1 LAGGFGEMLGNDV
14 TKLQRAVQPCSNILT
29 TSRQL
34 SSSSSPT
41 DILILH
47 TRVGHRND
55 MSDVHDHKQRKEGA
69 EIGSVGPMGRILL
82 RGEPGRDIIP
92 ELYPIPGEPIIDK
105 PGNVCFVDACTLEH
119 PIRLSF
125 LLNNFY
131 RSIPIVLSLGILLC
145 N

>member
-1 LAGGFGEMLGNDV
+1 MLGNDV

-34 SSSSSPT
+34 SSSSSTT

-47 TRVGHRND
+47 TREGHRSD

-69 EIGSVGPMGRILL
+69 VIGSVGPMGRILL
-82 RGEPGRDIIP
+82 RGEPGHDIIP

-105 PGNVCFVDACTLEH
+105 PGKVCFVGACTFVGASDTSVIPSQYLL
-119 PIRLSF
+119 PFYSDCSLSRDPSMRL
-125 LLNNFY
+125 
-131 RSIPIVLSLGILLC
+131 I
-145 N
+145 